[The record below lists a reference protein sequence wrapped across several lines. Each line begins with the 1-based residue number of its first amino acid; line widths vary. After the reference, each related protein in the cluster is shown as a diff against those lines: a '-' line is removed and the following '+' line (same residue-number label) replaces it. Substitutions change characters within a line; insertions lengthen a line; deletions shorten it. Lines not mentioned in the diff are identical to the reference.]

1 MFCAS
6 VLLASCA
13 AIFDDDKTPVN
24 SGEVETSYIAINLMA
39 TDPDTRAGEGD
50 STDGTTEEPT
60 PTYQAGTADE
70 RAVKTAYFFFFQ
82 NGVPFPVTVTDGS
95 VTAPAT
101 TGANFLSATLTSKE
115 EAASKDNVKVSDVK
129 NVVLLLKNYKGQ
141 YPNQIIAVLNWVPED
156 KPYEMEDL
164 AKVVDI
170 QTTMQDSNGI
180 SKNYFVMSNAV
191 YADAANQAV
200 TATPLTYENIY
211 TNEDHAKAN
220 PVNIYVERIAAK
232 VTVTAPADKKFDLK
246 RDILA
251 SASSVKAYAVLTG
264 WELYNEFD
272 KSYLLKQIV
281 PTWDAVNTVGFNWND
296 PSFFRSYWAKS
307 PDPDWG
313 ENNTFKWSGGLEFG
327 SKTSVD
333 AGTYASNTYVY
344 CGENTTNVPDD
355 RTKVILKARLVDD
368 KGATLELARWY
379 GTEYLGEGNLR
390 TAVAN
395 TLKNNYYYEEKE
407 GETIRYTSIDP
418 TDLQCVVGG
427 GEGAPKDVNATEVYF
442 QLSTDKDKGVNKV
455 WYEYSSAN
463 GYVKLEEASKTNAEL
478 LNEKLKKVPSAVLY
492 KNGQT
497 YYFFDIKHLGA
508 AGKDAEYGIVRNH
521 IYNININSIGG
532 YGSPV
537 YNGLS
542 NIENPKYPEVP
553 TDEGSYVSA
562 KVNILSWRMVSQ
574 GVNIQ
579 PQPGN

>member
-1 MFCAS
+1 MMFCAS

-13 AIFDDDKTPVN
+13 AILDDDKTPVH

-39 TDPDTRAGEGD
+39 TDPDTRAESETPVYQEGL
-50 STDGTTEEPT
+50 
-60 PTYQAGTADE
+60 AAE
-70 RAVKTAYFFFFQ
+70 RAVNSAYFFFFQ
-82 NGVPFPVTVTDGS
+82 NGQPFPVTVTGDA
-95 VTAPAT
+95 VTAPG
-101 TGANFLSATLTSKE
+101 TGANFLSATLTGNGE
-115 EAASKDNVKVSDVK
+115 NMQNVSDVK
-129 NVVLLLKNYKGQ
+129 DVVLLLKNYKGE
-141 YPNQIIAVLNWVPED
+141 YPNQIIAVLNWVPVAGESYTMD
-156 KPYEMEDL
+156 ELK
-164 AKVVDI
+164 AVVDV
-170 QTTMQDSNGI
+170 QSTLNSQ
-180 SKNYFVMSNAV
+180 KYFVMSNAV
-191 YADAANQAV
+191 YADGANQAV
-200 TATPLTYENIY
+200 TATPLTYANIY
-211 TNEDHAKAN
+211 TNEDDAKDN

-251 SASSVKAYAVLTG
+251 SSGSEKAYAVLTG

-272 KSYLLKQIV
+272 KSYLLKQID
-281 PTWDAVNTVGFNWND
+281 PAWDAVNKVGFNWND

-313 ENNTFKWSGGLEFG
+313 ENNAFKWSGGLEFG

-344 CGENTTNVPDD
+344 CGENTTDVAAN
-355 RTKVILKARLVDD
+355 RTKVILKARLVDANGD
-368 KGATLELARWY
+368 TLELARWY

-395 TLKNNYYYEEKE
+395 TLKNTYFSKA
-407 GETIRYTSIDP
+407 GDKYTSITPD
-418 TDLQCVVGG
+418 DLKCVVGG
-427 GEGAPKDVNATEVYF
+427 TGDAPEGVDATEVYF
-442 QLSTDKDKGVNKV
+442 QLFTPSEANPDNTIGVAKE

-521 IYNININSIGG
+521 IYSININSIGG

-537 YNGLS
+537 YNRLS

-574 GVNIQ
+574 GVDIQ
-579 PQPGN
+579 PQPTPTPGN

>member
-1 MFCAS
+1 MMFCAS

-13 AIFDDDKTPVN
+13 AILDDDKTPVH

-50 STDGTTEEPT
+50 STDGTEEPT

-82 NGVPFPVTVTDGS
+82 NGEPFPVTVTGS
-95 VTAPAT
+95 AVTAPAT
-101 TGANFLSATLTSKE
+101 TGANFLSATLTSEE
-115 EAASKDNVKVSDVK
+115 EAASKDNVNVSDVK
-129 NVVLLLKNYKGQ
+129 NVVLLLKNYKGE

-164 AKVVDI
+164 AKVVAI
-170 QTTMQDSNGI
+170 QTTMLDSNGN
-180 SKNYFVMSNAV
+180 KKYFVMSNAV

-200 TATPLTYENIY
+200 TATPLTYANIY
-211 TNEDHAKAN
+211 TNEDDAKDN

-251 SASSVKAYAVLTG
+251 SSGSEKAYAVLTG

-272 KSYLLKQIV
+272 KSYLLKQID
-281 PTWDAVNTVGFNWND
+281 PAWDAVNKVGFNWND

-313 ENNTFKWSGGLEFG
+313 ENNTFKWSGGLDFG

-344 CGENTTNVPDD
+344 CGENTTNVAAK
-355 RTKVILKARLVDD
+355 RTKVILKARLVDKD
-368 KGATLELARWY
+368 NHVLELARWY
-379 GTEYLGEGNLR
+379 GAEYLGEDDLL
-390 TAVAN
+390 TAVAS
-395 TLKNNYYYEEKE
+395 TLKNTYYSKTTN
-407 GETIRYTSIDP
+407 GDETTYTSIAQ
-418 TDLQCVVGG
+418 TDLKSVVGG
-427 GEGAPKDVNATEVYF
+427 SEDVPNVSATEVYF
-442 QLSTDKDKGVNKV
+442 QLSDAGAAKT
-455 WYEYSSAN
+455 WCEYSSTN
-463 GYVKLEEASKTNAEL
+463 GYVEL
-478 LNEKLKKVPSAVLY
+478 SDATVLNTKLKAVPSAVLY
-492 KNGQT
+492 KGGKT

-508 AGKDAEYGIVRNH
+508 EGKDAEYGIVRNH

-537 YNGLS
+537 YSGTS
-542 NIENPKYPEVP
+542 NILTPEYPEVP
-553 TDEGSYVSA
+553 ENEGSFVSA

-574 GVNIQ
+574 GVDIQ